1 MTHAQLFSLIA
12 QVTKWHAKAD
22 VKECFDALDP
32 VNCKVAYVGDNT
44 LVLDGHQIAVLAIDG
59 SETIFD
65 LGEALVIGG

>member
-12 QVTKWHAKAD
+12 QVTKWHAYSV
-22 VKECFDALDP
+22 VKESFDSLDA

-44 LVLDGHQIAVLAIDG
+44 LVLDGSQIAVLGVDG
-59 SETIFD
+59 TETVFD